1 VRLQVL
7 TATGFRSLSI
17 CPSTAGITRPRGR
30 ATDESPHFR
39 QGQQTCF
46 SPKHQQHLWGS
57 SSALFDWYRW
67 ICSQGQ
73 SSRGIEITIH
83 IGLVRGLRMS
93 GAVPLLLPGLHR
105 NSYTF
110 TAFFFCTFL
119 SDFIVPLFWKR
130 WLWRKLANEHLRD
143 LAVQYLEAR
152 VDVCLLPCSVL
163 SCHGCLHIMR
173 FLLFCFVVRT
183 IPLNKTGTRLN
194 TCWLQNICTAAEFWD
209 AAVSDRNSGFH
220 CRHKS
225 S

>member
-1 VRLQVL
+1 MRLQVL

-110 TAFFFCTFL
+110 TAFFLYISIRLHCATFL
-119 SDFIVPLFWKR
+119 KEVTLK
-130 WLWRKLANEHLRD
+130 
-143 LAVQYLEAR
+143 EAGQR
-152 VDVCLLPCSVL
+152 TSSRFGCAIPRSTSRCLSPSVL
-163 SCHGCLHIMR
+163 RSQLSWLFAHHA
-173 FLLFCFVVRT
+173 FLAFLFC
-183 IPLNKTGTRLN
+183 
-194 TCWLQNICTAAEFWD
+194 
-209 AAVSDRNSGFH
+209 S
-220 CRHKS
+220 
-225 S
+225 